1 MPDPWDTPVMR
12 QYAAFKKR
20 HPDCVLFFRMGDFY
34 EMFGDDAEAVHRTL
48 GLTLTKRQSNIPM
61 AGVPHHQLDTYLARA
76 IAAGLR
82 VAVCDQVQDPKDAKG
97 PVARAVTRVVTPGT
111 VTEPA
116 LLTDE
121 QTTTLA
127 AACFTGDNPAD
138 PVGLATVEVS
148 TGAFTVRD
156 LPASALPDELARA
169 SARELLYAD
178 TADGAVPP
186 RVQGVADRLGVHL
199 TPRPAWHFRR
209 DEALEALRDHFRVAT
224 LAGFGLDEDSPCA
237 RAGGVVLRYLTET
250 QTAGEPTHRGPG
262 VEVPKSTLAHLRP
275 PRLPDPAG
283 ELVIDATS
291 LRSLEIER
299 TIRSGSLEGS
309 LLGLFLGGRSPG
321 RCRTPMGKRQL
332 AEWLRRPLGDRAR
345 IEARQAG
352 VAVLVEDRRQAGAL
366 GESLTGVADA
376 SRIRARVAL
385 GRASPRDIVSLGQ
398 SLARLGPLIDATSDT
413 PALADIHARLRSIRS
428 TLEPLAERIE
438 RTCADDVPARLGDGG
453 VIRDGVDA
461 ELDET
466 RSLSRDAGQWLANYQ
481 AELVAEHDLPSLK
494 VGYNRVFG
502 YYIELPAAQA
512 RRAPE
517 GFTRKQTLKNA
528 ERYITPE
535 LKQFEHKVLNADARA
550 LERERVVFDA
560 LLDAAR
566 DALEPVAAFADTV
579 AELDALLAFAD
590 KAHDRGWCRPR
601 IADEP
606 TLTIHGGR
614 HPVLDEL
621 LGHDFVPNDIEL
633 GVPLPADDTGPDDAP
648 EARTTMDA
656 PSLALITGPNMAGKS
671 TFIRQ
676 VALITILAH
685 AGGFVP
691 ADRAT
696 IGLTDRVFTRVG
708 ADDALHRGQSTFM
721 VEMTETAGIL
731 NAATARSLVI
741 LDEIGRGTSTLDGLS
756 LAWAIA
762 EHLSGAGA
770 DAGPRTLF
778 ATHYHEL
785 TDLEDLRPGRVKN
798 LHVSVREWNDEIV
811 FLHRILPGRTDRS
824 YGIHVARL
832 AGVPRAVTERADAI
846 LAELAVEHAHTK
858 REAPAPSGGQLG
870 LFTEYVPH
878 PVVDELREIKLEALT
893 PLEAFDR
900 LRRLRDSLDAER

>member
-34 EMFGDDAEAVHRTL
+34 EMFGDDAETVHRTL
-48 GLTLTKRQSNIPM
+48 GLTLTRRQSDIPM
-61 AGVPHHQLDTYLARA
+61 AGVPHHQLDTYLAKA
-76 IAAGLR
+76 IAGGLR
-82 VAVCDQVQDPKDAKG
+82 VAVCDQVQDPADAKG

-111 VTEPA
+111 VTEPT
-116 LLTDE
+116 LLSDE
-121 QTTTLA
+121 QTATLA
-127 AACFTGDNPAD
+127 AACFTGDDPAD
-138 PVGLATVEVS
+138 PVGLATVELS
-148 TGAFTVRD
+148 TGVFTVRD
-156 LPASALPDELARA
+156 LAAAALPDELARA

-178 TADGAVPP
+178 TADGALPP
-186 RVQGVADRLGVHL
+186 RVQSVADRLGVHL

-209 DEALEALRDHFRVAT
+209 DEALEALREHYRVAT
-224 LAGFGLDEDSPCA
+224 LSGFGIDDDAPCA
-237 RAGGVVLRYLTET
+237 RAAGVVLRYLTET

-262 VEVPKSTLAHLRP
+262 VEVPRSTLAHLRP
-275 PRLPDPAG
+275 PRLPDPSG

-299 TIRSGSLEGS
+299 TIRSGTLEGS
-309 LLGLFLGGRSPG
+309 LLGLFLAGRSNPG

-332 AEWLRRPLGDRAR
+332 AEWLRRPLADRAR

-352 VAVLVEDRRQAGAL
+352 VAALVEDRRQAKTLAEAL
-366 GESLTGVADA
+366 AGVSDT
-376 SRIRARVAL
+376 SRIRSRIAL
-385 GRASPRDIVSLGQ
+385 GRASPRDVVSLGQ
-398 SLARLGPLIDATSDT
+398 SLCRLEPILDATAQT
-413 PALADIHARLRSIRS
+413 PALADHHARLQSSRA
-428 TLEPLAERIE
+428 TLDPLAERIAA
-438 RTCADDVPARLGDGG
+438 TCADDVPARLTDGG
-453 VIRDGVDA
+453 VIRDGVDP
-461 ELDET
+461 ELDEA
-466 RSLSRDAGQWLANYQ
+466 RALSCDAGQWLADYQ
-481 AELVAEHDLPSLK
+481 TRLVAEHDLPSLK
-494 VGYNRVFG
+494 VGYNKVFG
-502 YYIELPAAQA
+502 YYIELPGAQA
-512 RRAPE
+512 RRAPDD
-517 GFTRKQTLKNA
+517 FTRKQTLKNA

-550 LERERVVFDA
+550 LERERVVFGA
-560 LLDAAR
+560 LLDAA
-566 DALEPVAAFADTV
+566 AALLEPVAAFSDAV
-579 AELDALLAFAD
+579 AELDAALAFAD
-590 KAHDRGWCRPR
+590 KAHDRNWCRPE
-601 IADEP
+601 ITDEP
-606 TLTIHGGR
+606 ALTIHAGR

-621 LGHDFVPNDIEL
+621 LEHDFVPNDLEL
-633 GVPLPADDTGPDDAP
+633 GTAGSPDADSGIPT
-648 EARTTMDA
+648 

-731 NAATARSLVI
+731 NAATPRSLII

-762 EHLSGAGA
+762 EHLGGAGGNP
-770 DAGPRTLF
+770 GPRTLF

-785 TDLEDLRPGRVKN
+785 TDLEDLRPGKVKN

-846 LAELAVEHAHTK
+846 LAELAVEHAHTR
-858 REAPAPSGGQLG
+858 REPAPPDAGQLG

-878 PVVDELREIKLEALT
+878 PVISELREIKLEALT

-900 LRRLRDSLDAER
+900 LRRLRDSLDAEKPG